1 MRAICVDDEEL
12 VLRLTISLCELSP
25 LVDEAKGFTRAVE
38 VLSYLEENRA
48 DIAILDVDMPDMD
61 GISLAMKI
69 KEKRP
74 EIAVIFLT
82 GYSQYAVDA
91 FAIHAS
97 GYLLK
102 PVSRER
108 LFSEIEYAL
117 KGRSVENN
125 KELFVRT
132 FGEFDL
138 LIDGKP
144 ISFPRAKSKELLA
157 YLVDRQGGN
166 VTRPTIF
173 AALWEDGFYDRTM
186 QKYLDTVIRT
196 LRDTLRQYGVEDILE
211 IKGGFLRICPEK
223 VNCDAYRFFAGDPDA
238 INAFRGEYM
247 SAYSWANM
255 SEAYLDRLKEK
266 I

>member
-25 LVDEAKGFTRAVE
+25 LVDEAKGFTRAAE

-132 FGEFDL
+132 ANPLVFLGLNPKNFWLISWTDKGETLLVRPFSPRFGKTAFT
-138 LIDGKP
+138 IGRCKN
-144 ISFPRAKSKELLA
+144 IS
-157 YLVDRQGGN
+157 
-166 VTRPTIF
+166 TR
-173 AALWEDGFYDRTM
+173 
-186 QKYLDTVIRT
+186 
-196 LRDTLRQYGVEDILE
+196 
-211 IKGGFLRICPEK
+211 
-223 VNCDAYRFFAGDPDA
+223 
-238 INAFRGEYM
+238 
-247 SAYSWANM
+247 
-255 SEAYLDRLKEK
+255 
-266 I
+266 